1 MKSKQSLD
9 QLYYVQHIANLTS
22 IRLNLEQKLKLNT
35 EVTSQLVQ
43 NQKEMKTIDLDWER
57 KFSIRTF
64 YIEHHYID
72 FQMNNSS
79 VFRSNL
85 CIKTVTRWVFI
96 SSCIPH
102 TKLFNGSI
110 SLWFINFHLFRVCN
124 ELCGILM
131 NVGSGLFCVIQ
142 SKKKAA

>member
-9 QLYYVQHIANLTS
+9 QLYNVQHIANSTS
-22 IRLNLEQKLKLNT
+22 VRLSLEQKLKLNT
-35 EVTSQLVQ
+35 EVTSW

-79 VFRSNL
+79 VFRSSL
-85 CIKTVTRWVFI
+85 CIKTVTR
-96 SSCIPH
+96 
-102 TKLFNGSI
+102 
-110 SLWFINFHLFRVCN
+110 
-124 ELCGILM
+124 
-131 NVGSGLFCVIQ
+131 
-142 SKKKAA
+142 